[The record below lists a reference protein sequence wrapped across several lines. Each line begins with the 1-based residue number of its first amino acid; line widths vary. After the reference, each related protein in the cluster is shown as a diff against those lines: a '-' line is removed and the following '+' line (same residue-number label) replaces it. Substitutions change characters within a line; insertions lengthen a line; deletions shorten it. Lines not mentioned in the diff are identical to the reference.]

1 MPPYVWCLVAGILLA
16 VCSEKIVELTGNHNF
31 VRRLLSTLCP
41 LLVLMGFAGGVVAKL
56 FS

>member
-1 MPPYVWCLVAGILLA
+1 MPSYFICLIAGIVLA
-16 VCSEKIVELTGNHNF
+16 VCSDKIVELTGGHNF

-41 LLVLMGFAGGVVAKL
+41 LLVLMGFAGATIVKL